1 MRVRVTCEI
10 CGHRMR
16 LERTEFIP
24 GQCVP
29 LVCHNCE
36 TPIAI
41 VIPRAPNGTR
51 MDFAS
56 LFGRRGYDYLYRP
69 NVLRCDGDRILL

>member
-24 GQCVP
+24 GQYVP

-56 LFGRRGYDYLYRP
+56 FIRQT
-69 NVLRCDGDRILL
+69 RI

>member
-24 GQCVP
+24 GQYVP

-36 TPIAI
+36 TPIALTFCVAM
-41 VIPRAPNGTR
+41 VIG
-51 MDFAS
+51 F
-56 LFGRRGYDYLYRP
+56 YYRTHETH
-69 NVLRCDGDRILL
+69 